1 MDLKYIIADIECL
14 EDYFCLQVKDEIM
27 DDVVIWECYTDED
40 CIQLYKTIQ
49 DINERPFYFYSIDYD
64 RTMINALCKLVEND
78 IPNILYHLRKINDF
92 LIQKNIHYFKL
103 NREYW
108 GYHYAGLDPAE
119 QIKLAHPNE
128 LGIHEFIDS
137 YQFTLGKSK
146 VFKGLIINEI
156 PKILFYYNIDIKGN
170 IKPSISLKSLNLI
183 KKGFN
188 IKFDFSKYQTIA
200 KIKADGLYDKWIEYS
215 KNDVLFLEELFN
227 DKCRSDIEKR
237 FWAFQAAKSIDN
249 TLELLDRDLYAEN
262 NTGLIVSI
270 LKLDKPNKNIS
281 IDYTKYITTPYSKF
295 NEFVK
300 FVSDNNDVEKDK
312 DLKNGYCEHY
322 KREYIDD
329 DVRIEN
335 DTLIGSFDEI
345 EINGTL
351 IKIGL
356 GGGHGAIDH
365 YSGVNLRHLDYQSQY
380 SSIML
385 QYKELFSNIINI
397 PLYEAIYDLKN
408 ITFKNELKQLD
419 KEIEEMCNIINDGG
433 CDGADIWEYSP
444 QIDEKEDRKT
454 EINNLIGGVKLILN
468 TTYGLINSNFT
479 LPISCKVLGR
489 FICLKGQ
496 SMLLNLAYKLT
507 QDDPDLKLVNLNTD
521 GIIVET
527 KLPIAIEND
536 GYFILDNSEIKNLIQ
551 LNVNSYIKDK
561 KVKGMFNIK
570 VKQNINK
577 HGRLS
582 VNTINA
588 IRLINGEDVKILPIY
603 FDVKRINLLE
613 KAWYFSNTG
622 KIAIKQLKK
631 PEILS
636 LNGEKFYF
644 TDEKEKACLNI
655 YKKYA
660 ELTKRS
666 ILDFTFIDNENVNL
680 KYIAKELTP
689 DSNENIATKRKVKR
703 DLYKIFGKD
712 FIDIN
717 VDKLEYPWFTTTEI
731 QNSTVCQGFKIEGLN
746 KYLILKVGC
755 KNTNWDKNIIAQLKE
770 AKTFET
776 WEKDN
781 RYNRTFVFFNPYIDN
796 FKVKKE
802 YEDYIKVVDSS
813 AIEVYQGTPMIDLNL
828 LQLICEKV

>member
-1 MDLKYIIADIECL
+1 MDLKYLIADIECL

-40 CIQLYKTIQ
+40 CIELYKKLQNI
-49 DINERPFYFYSIDYD
+49 DRAMYFYSIDYD

-108 GYHYAGLDPAE
+108 GYHYDGLDPTE
-119 QIKLAHPNE
+119 QIKLVHPNE

-146 VFKGLIINEI
+146 VFKNLILNEI

-183 KKGFN
+183 KKGYN
-188 IKFDFSKYQTIA
+188 IKFDFSKYQSIK
-200 KIKADGLYDKWIEYS
+200 KIKIDGFYDKWIEYS
-215 KNDVLFLEELFN
+215 KNDVLFLEELFL
-227 DKCRSDIEKR
+227 DKCKSDIEKR
-237 FWAFQAAKSIDN
+237 YWAFQAAKSIDN

-270 LKLDKPNKNIS
+270 LKLTEPNKNIKV
-281 IDYTKYITTPYSKF
+281 DYTKYITTPYPKF

-322 KREYIDD
+322 KKEYIDD
-329 DVRIEN
+329 DIRIEN
-335 DTLIGSFDEI
+335 DTLINSFDEI

-351 IKIGL
+351 VKIGL
-356 GGGHGAIDH
+356 GGGHAAIDH
-365 YSGVNLRHLDYQSQY
+365 YIGQNLRHLDYQSQY

-408 ITFKNELKQLD
+408 ITFKNEKIQLD
-419 KEIEEMCNIINDGG
+419 NEIAEMEN
-433 CDGADIWEYSP
+433 WEYSP
-444 QIDEKEDRKT
+444 QIDQKMDRIN
-454 EINNLIGGVKLILN
+454 EINNLVGGIKLILN

-479 LPISCKVLGR
+479 LPISCKTLGR

-496 SMLLNLAYKLT
+496 SMLLNLAHKLT

-527 KLPIAIEND
+527 KLPIAIDND

-603 FDVKRINLLE
+603 FDVKRIDLPE
-613 KAWYFSNTG
+613 KPWYFSNTG

-660 ELTKRS
+660 ELTKQS
-666 ILDFTFIDNENVNL
+666 ILDFTFIDKENVTL
-680 KYIAKELTP
+680 KYIAKELISDT
-689 DSNENIATKRKVKR
+689 NENIASKRKVKR

-712 FIDIN
+712 FIDVN
-717 VDKLEYPWFTTTEI
+717 VDKLEYPWFTMTQI

-746 KYLILKVGC
+746 KYLILKVEC
-755 KNTNWDKNIIAQLKE
+755 KNTKWDKNIITQLKE

-776 WEKDN
+776 WEEGN
-781 RYNRTFVFFNPYIDN
+781 RYDRTFVFFNPFVDN

-813 AIEVYQGTPMIDLNL
+813 AIEVYQGNPIEIDLNL